1 MFGEVAMRKILGGSS
16 RPWWALAA
24 LLAAQAAYPLFA
36 QRAASKRMAA
46 RLDRVQAYAGRLS
59 IDSMAPESLVSLRV
73 QQLGPFLAS
82 WETVGGCGAGGTGGG
97 GVGVKWIGHN
107 TTGGLFNGLL
117 MSNYVTTQDGY
128 NVTTFAQISRDL
140 DQGQKWNVGVIVPYL
155 YKYYRSYLQ
164 LTNPADGRY
173 VDVSNAGLGDIN
185 VLLTRRL
192 GPINATSVTAG
203 LGIPTGIHDAQFR
216 NDYLSQDKQLGLG
229 NFTGF
234 AMVDHTLDE
243 TWGLI
248 VLGGVAAYRG
258 GRNNLQ
264 SYRAPS
270 GSLYAY
276 TGYFLGPFVPALGA
290 SFTGFLSKD
299 QDRTLDQDVPL
310 SVVSGS
316 ASIEWSNED
325 IAILAGINLPFS
337 FGDFVLQPWMV
348 ALGVSVSPF

>member
-1 MFGEVAMRKILGGSS
+1 VASV
-16 RPWWALAA
+16 LAA
-24 LLAAQAAYPLFA
+24 GGAYPSLA
-36 QRAASKRMAA
+36 QRAASKRLAV
-46 RLDRVQAYAGRLS
+46 RLDQLEASADRLANAR
-59 IDSMAPESLVSLRV
+59 IAPESTVSLRV
-73 QQLGPFLAS
+73 EHLGPLLAS

-107 TTGGLFNGLL
+107 TTGGLFNAQV

-128 NVTTFAQISRDL
+128 NLITFAQISRDL
-140 DQGQKWNVGVIVPYL
+140 DQAQKWNVGVIVPYL
-155 YKYYRSYLQ
+155 YKYYRNYLQ
-164 LTNPADGRY
+164 FVTADQKS
-173 VDVSNAGLGDIN
+173 VDISNGGLGDIN
-185 VLLTRRL
+185 LLLTRRL

-203 LGIPTGIHDAQFR
+203 LGLPTGIHNAQFK

-234 AMVDHTLDE
+234 AMVDHTLDQ

-258 GRNNLQ
+258 GRNDLG
-264 SYRAPS
+264 SYRSPS

-276 TGYFLGPFVPALGA
+276 TGYFLGPFVPAIGA

-316 ASIEWSNED
+316 ASLEWSNED
-325 IAILAGINLPFS
+325 IAILAGVNLPFS

-348 ALGVSVSPF
+348 ALGVCVSPF

>member
-1 MFGEVAMRKILGGSS
+1 MFGEVAMRNILKRSS
-16 RPWWALAA
+16 RPWFAVATLLAALAA
-24 LLAAQAAYPLFA
+24 YPPFA
-36 QRAASKRMAA
+36 HRAASKRMAA
-46 RLDRVQAYAGRLS
+46 RLDRVEANAERFSSDL
-59 IDSMAPESLVSLRV
+59 MAPDSTVSLRV

-107 TTGGLFNGLL
+107 TTGGLFSSQVMG
-117 MSNYVTTQDGY
+117 NYLTTKDGY
-128 NVTTFAQISRDL
+128 NLITFAQISRDL
-140 DQGQKWNVGVIVPYL
+140 DQGQKWNVGVVVPYL
-155 YKYYRSYLQ
+155 YKYYRNYLQ
-164 LTNPADGRY
+164 LP
-173 VDVSNAGLGDIN
+173 VDISNAGLGDIN

-203 LGIPTGIHDAQFR
+203 LGIPSGIHDAQYKHE
-216 NDYLSQDKQLGLG
+216 YLTQDKQLGLG

-234 AMVDHTLDE
+234 LMVDHTMDQ

-258 GRNNLQ
+258 GRNDLQ
-264 SYRAPS
+264 SYRSPS

-276 TGYFLGPFVPALGA
+276 TGYFLGPFVPAIGA

-325 IAILAGINLPFS
+325 IAILGGVNLPFS

-348 ALGVSVSPF
+348 ALGISVSPF

>member
-1 MFGEVAMRKILGGSS
+1 MFGEVAMRKILKRSS
-16 RPWWALAA
+16 RPWLALATLLAALAA
-24 LLAAQAAYPLFA
+24 YAPIA
-36 QRAASKRMAA
+36 QRAASMRMAA
-46 RLDRVQAYAGRLS
+46 RLDRVEAGADRLADDS
-59 IDSMAPESLVSLRV
+59 IAPESTVSLRV
-73 QQLGPFLAS
+73 EHLGPLLAS

-107 TTGGLFNGLL
+107 TTGGLFNAQV
-117 MSNYVTTQDGY
+117 MSNYVTTPDGY
-128 NVTTFAQISRDL
+128 NLTTFAQISRDL

-155 YKYYRSYLQ
+155 YKYYRNYLQ
-164 LTNPADGRY
+164 LP
-173 VDVSNAGLGDIN
+173 VDISNGGLGDIN

-203 LGIPTGIHDAQFR
+203 LGLPTGIHDAQYR
-216 NDYLSQDKQLGLG
+216 HEYLTQDKQLGLG

-234 AMVDHTLDE
+234 AMLDHTMDQ

-258 GRNNLQ
+258 GRNDLQ

-276 TGYFLGPFVPALGA
+276 TGYFLGPFVPAIGA

-325 IAILAGINLPFS
+325 IAILAGVNLPFS

-348 ALGVSVSPF
+348 ALGVCVSPF

>member
-1 MFGEVAMRKILGGSS
+1 MFGEVAMRKIFKRSS
-16 RPWWALAA
+16 RRCFVLATLLAALAA
-24 LLAAQAAYPLFA
+24 YSPFA
-36 QRAASKRMAA
+36 QRTASRRMAA
-46 RLDRVQAYAGRLS
+46 RLDRVEANADRLS
-59 IDSMAPESLVSLRV
+59 IDPMASEPMVSLRT
-73 QQLGPFLAS
+73 QRLGPFLAS

-107 TTGGLFNGLL
+107 TTGGLFNSQVMG
-117 MSNYVTTQDGY
+117 NYVTIKDGY
-128 NVTTFAQISRDL
+128 NIVTFAQISRDL

-155 YKYYRSYLQ
+155 YKYYRNYLQ
-164 LTNPADGRY
+164 LP

-203 LGIPTGIHDAQFR
+203 LGVPSGIHTAQYKQE
-216 NDYLSQDKQLGLG
+216 YLTQDKQLGLG
-229 NFTGF
+229 NFSGF
-234 AMVDHTLDE
+234 AMVDHTMDQ

-258 GRNNLQ
+258 GRNELG
-264 SYRAPS
+264 SYRSPS

-276 TGYFLGPFVPALGA
+276 TGYFLGPFVPAIGA

-299 QDRTLDQDVPL
+299 QDRGIDQDVPL

-325 IAILAGINLPFS
+325 IAILAGVNLPFS

-348 ALGVSVSPF
+348 ALGISVSPF